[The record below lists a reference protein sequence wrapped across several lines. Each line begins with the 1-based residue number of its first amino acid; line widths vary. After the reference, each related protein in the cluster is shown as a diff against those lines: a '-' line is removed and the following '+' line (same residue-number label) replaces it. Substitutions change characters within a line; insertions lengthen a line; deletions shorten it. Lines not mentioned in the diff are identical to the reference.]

1 MSAELDILLKRVRSM
16 AGTKE
21 ADDAFS
27 ALCDR
32 FSPMLG
38 AMARRFA
45 DGACEA
51 DFAELS
57 QEARFALFRAA
68 QNYDLENG
76 AVTFGL
82 YARVCIRNALVS
94 YCRKRSRDLPVC
106 SIDELDEVLLP
117 QNEEPLG
124 AMIAA
129 ERLDA
134 IYRKVGEVLSS
145 FERRVFD
152 LYMEEE
158 TISAIAQRL
167 GKDEKSVSNAVYRIL
182 TKLRRVL

>member
-1 MSAELDILLKRVRSM
+1 MNAEVDILLERVRK
-16 AGTKE
+16 GEE
-21 ADDAFS
+21 ASDAFS
-27 ALCDR
+27 QLCDR
-32 FSPMLG
+32 FSPMLVS
-38 AMARRFA
+38 MVNRFSG
-45 DGACEA
+45 GACEA
-51 DFAELS
+51 DFAELA

-68 QNYDLENG
+68 QSYDLKNG

-94 YCRKRSRDLPVC
+94 YCRKSSRNLPVC

-124 AMIAA
+124 ALIAA

-134 IYRKVGEVLSS
+134 MYRKVGEVLSS
-145 FERRVFD
+145 FEHRVFD

-158 TISAIAQRL
+158 SISAIAQKL
-167 GKDEKSVSNAVYRIL
+167 GKSEKSVSNAVYRIL
-182 TKLRRVL
+182 TKLRQVL